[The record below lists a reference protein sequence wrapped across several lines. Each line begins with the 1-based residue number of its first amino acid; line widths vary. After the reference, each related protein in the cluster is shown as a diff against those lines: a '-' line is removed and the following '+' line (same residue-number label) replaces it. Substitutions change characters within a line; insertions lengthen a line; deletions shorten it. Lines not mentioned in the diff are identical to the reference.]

1 MIFRLW
7 PRYVQYFCM
16 PIIISVARGRNPYQ
30 TAFLYKMS
38 LMLSI
43 TGVSYLISLLI
54 LANLL
59 SCPFVL
65 LIVPHLIFLAL
76 SIVRV
81 FSGIKLWENSML
93 YSPQIYPGLIIS
105 MQLFTKAILLFIF
118 CIEHFLLPHLS
129 WPNNYFSLV
138 WYSPNLPT
146 ALLFGGW
153 MSSKI
158 IIMLERVQKRATKFI
173 LNDYHSDYIYISSDF
188 TPTPAFDV

>member
-1 MIFRLW
+1 MAS
-7 PRYVQYFCM
+7 FC
-16 PIIISVARGRNPYQ
+16 SV
-30 TAFLYKMS
+30 FLYANNNKCGKRAES
-38 LMLSI
+38 LSDCLSL

-93 YSPQIYPGLIIS
+93 YSPQVYPGLIIS
-105 MQLFTKAILLFIF
+105 MQLFTKAILLFIS

-129 WPNNYFSLV
+129 RPNNYFSLV

-153 MSSKI
+153 MWSKI
-158 IIMLERVQKRATKFI
+158 HNVRKGPEEA
-173 LNDYHSDYIYISSDF
+173 D
-188 TPTPAFDV
+188 